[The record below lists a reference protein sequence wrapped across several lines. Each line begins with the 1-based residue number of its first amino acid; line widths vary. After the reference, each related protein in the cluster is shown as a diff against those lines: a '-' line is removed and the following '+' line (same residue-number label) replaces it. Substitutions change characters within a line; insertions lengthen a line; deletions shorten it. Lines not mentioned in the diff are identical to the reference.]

1 MSIDGLEFD
10 HIGIAVSNLDACNNY
25 LSSFSDMI
33 MISEMFRDVN
43 QNIKISFADF
53 YGVKVELIEPLNK
66 KKKSPVDKYLEKNIT
81 YYHICFRTM
90 SLEDT
95 ISKMEDKG
103 ALVVIEPI
111 NAVAFNN
118 KKIAFLL
125 LKHLGLIEL
134 LEK

>member
-1 MSIDGLEFD
+1 
-10 HIGIAVSNLDACNNY
+10 
-25 LSSFSDMI
+25 
-33 MISEMFRDVN
+33 
-43 QNIKISFADF
+43 
-53 YGVKVELIEPLNK
+53 
-66 KKKSPVDKYLEKNIT
+66 
-81 YYHICFRTM
+81 M

-95 ISKMEDKG
+95 ISMMEDKG